1 MGSTF
6 RDVAPTQVE
15 ILDWTC
21 VFSFLFTSH
30 LFAMKN
36 YFRFLGLLGASL
48 GTITIAQAQTPL
60 DGLMMPKGE
69 ICIALQYDQVTWDRY
84 WEGSTIRVN
93 QNIGTFTRQTD
104 MPMIVG
110 GITDKVNVILSL
122 PYVKTGA
129 SAGQMAGVQGIQD
142 FGISVKALLLEKSI
156 GKGKLTGFSNLSFST
171 PASNYLSD
179 YMPFS
184 LGFGAKELG
193 IRAIGKYELDKGAYL
208 RVSYSFLNR
217 GITEAERDFYYADGS
232 FYTSKMDVPNALL
245 GQVTVGSWMMKKKLR
260 VEASLTTFQSTSGDD
275 IQVYSM
281 PQPTNKVDFDR
292 IEGFAQYYFRTN
304 GGLGLIASYQQ
315 AISGRNMGQFSGYGF
330 GLTYQFKAL
339 Q

>member
-1 MGSTF
+1 
-6 RDVAPTQVE
+6 
-15 ILDWTC
+15 
-21 VFSFLFTSH
+21 
-30 LFAMKN
+30 MKN
-36 YFRFLGLLGASL
+36 YFRFLGLLCASL
-48 GTITIAQAQTPL
+48 GIFKIAHAQTPL

-69 ICIALQYDQVTWDRY
+69 ICIALQYEQVTWDRY

-93 QNIGTFTRQTD
+93 QNIGTFTRQMG

-129 SAGQMAGVQGIQD
+129 SAGQLTGVQGIQD

-179 YMPFS
+179 YLPFS

-193 IRAIGKYELDKGAYL
+193 IRAIGKYELDKGPYVRA
-208 RVSYSFLNR
+208 SYAFLHR
-217 GITEAERDFYYADGS
+217 GTTDAEREYYYANGP
-232 FYTSKMDVPNALL
+232 FYTSTMDVPNALQSQL
-245 GQVTVGSWMMKKKLR
+245 TLGSWLFKHKLR
-260 VEASLTTFQSTSGDD
+260 VEASLTTIRSLSGDD
-275 IQVYSM
+275 IRTYCM
-281 PQPTNKVDFDR
+281 PLPTNNVDFDR
-292 IEGFAQYYFRTN
+292 IEGFAQYYFRSN

-315 AISGRNMGQFSGYGF
+315 AISGRNMGKFSGYGF

-339 Q
+339 K